1 MGQWI
6 KGNFFTSK
14 SFNDKRT
21 RLLKSSVYKEVD
33 HIGEG
38 YKPSTGGN
46 GVLYEWKNVP
56 LAYWDVPTLNN
67 MVFSRALWESIHEN
81 QFIKASMENKCF
93 WGEAFHADS
102 YEVLIPNITIRVNDF
117 HCDDNNM
124 VLGDVD
130 LMDTPNGLIVYSL
143 AKTGRIGNSSR
154 GFGELIDR
162 GDGMQDVSVDDYVAV
177 DWDCVTFPAVP
188 NCMAMSTSPAE
199 EGYKASREIGNLE
212 QTLRSAIAEAYQKQ
226 PENPFIAQFY
236 GLMNGR
242 KVDASYPLA
251 SSVNKLYKRSFPSD
265 ASLIRHTSR
274 R

>member
-6 KGNFFTSK
+6 RGSFFTAK
-14 SFNDKRT
+14 SFNEKRKM
-21 RLLKSSVYKEVD
+21 LLKSSMYKETD
-33 HIGEG
+33 HIDEG
-38 YKPSTGGN
+38 YKPSTGGT

-56 LAYWDVPTLNN
+56 LAYYDIPTLNN
-67 MVFSRALWESIHEN
+67 MVFSRKLWESIHEN

-102 YEVLIPNITIRVNDF
+102 YEVLIPNVAIRVNDF

-130 LMDTPNGLIVYSL
+130 LMDTPNGLIIYSL

-154 GFGELIDR
+154 GFGDLVDR
-162 GDGMQDVSVDDYVAV
+162 NDGMQDVDVDSYIAV

-188 NCMAMSTSPAE
+188 NCMCMSTVNDTAE
-199 EGYKASREIGNLE
+199 QSYKASKELGTLE
-212 QTLRSAIAEAYQKQ
+212 EQLRSSINEAYEKDSSNSMISQL
-226 PENPFIAQFY
+226 Y
-236 GLMNGR
+236 MLMNN
-242 KVDASYPLA
+242 KQHQQIYPTA
-251 SSVNKLYKRSFPSD
+251 SSLNKVF
-265 ASLIRHTSR
+265 AR